1 MNDISDKIQLFEHL
15 GILYSKAKSS
25 HSLDQKSL
33 TWNESTFQTVDGEN
47 KDSKVDKVSYNK
59 SRFFFSGN
67 SFSTWKIDLLEWV
80 KNSAWKWYFF
90 LWFQIIF
97 GAKKNPP
104 LDTKC
109 VKTSLTFEGSERNRI
124 KSEGNVLR
132 AKKIYLL
139 LLYFLKLSRKKN
151 ILRRPIE
158 IYLYVRE
165 FSIFWFVKAWRIEK
179 KRLNISSVLAAL
191 VSIIQ
196 SLKRIHLIWKI

>member
-1 MNDISDKIQLFEHL
+1 
-15 GILYSKAKSS
+15 
-25 HSLDQKSL
+25 
-33 TWNESTFQTVDGEN
+33 
-47 KDSKVDKVSYNK
+47 
-59 SRFFFSGN
+59 
-67 SFSTWKIDLLEWV
+67 LLEWV

-196 SLKRIHLIWKI
+196 SLKRIHLIWKIWTGWKEMENDLLTLKVDKWRSRKWTTTFLTCSELLDERELRLDKN